1 MDLESEA
8 ASPCVTNREP
18 VSNVAVGKT
27 VRLRSEDFDRIQL
40 HNIMS
45 QNIGYID

>member
-8 ASPCVTNREP
+8 ASPGATNREIS
-18 VSNVAVGKT
+18 SNIAVGKT
-27 VRLRSEDFDRIQL
+27 VRLKSGHFRSIQL

-45 QNIGYID
+45 QDIG